1 MMHKHLKTQL
11 AYLLAVGLAI
21 SIFVTA
27 VHGFNGTSSATPVTK
42 EVWEPITAT
51 TATKKPG
58 ILAWLGGFL
67 PDGIRF
73 TGPVAGTKNYRE
85 VLATA
90 NCFNSG
96 AGVSCNGFR
105 SLEDYVA
112 AVRVSEDLG
121 IPIQNVRQKMQ
132 SGKTLQQA
140 VQELRPGVKGQ
151 IEAMRAQQEARKI
164 LKGFST

>member
-1 MMHKHLKTQL
+1 M
-11 AYLLAVGLAI
+11 
-21 SIFVTA
+21 
-27 VHGFNGTSSATPVTK
+27 
-42 EVWEPITAT
+42 
-51 TATKKPG
+51 
-58 ILAWLGGFL
+58 
-67 PDGIRF
+67 
-73 TGPVAGTKNYRE
+73 
-85 VLATA
+85 
-90 NCFNSG
+90 
-96 AGVSCNGFR
+96 
-105 SLEDYVA
+105 A